1 MMPLVTIDEER
12 SKELNKYFDSKKAY
26 LQVGLIVIS
35 VIVVLI
41 MYRKFKSTYT
51 N

>member
-1 MMPLVTIDEER
+1 MMPLVTIDNER

-26 LQVGLIVIS
+26 LQVALIVIA

-41 MYRKFKSTYT
+41 VFKKFKSTYT
-51 N
+51 D